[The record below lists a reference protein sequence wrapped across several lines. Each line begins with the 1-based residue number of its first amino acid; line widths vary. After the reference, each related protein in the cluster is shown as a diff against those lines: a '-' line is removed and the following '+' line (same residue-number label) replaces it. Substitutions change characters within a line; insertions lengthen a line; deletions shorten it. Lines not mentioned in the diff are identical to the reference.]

1 MTEQETRIA
10 AIQRDLDA
18 GYDGIGSDEVRWLL
32 SQLEEARKPIAEQF
46 LALGWEIDSIE
57 AAAEEME
64 RLSAGWRA
72 EAVNSWAAKHA
83 ASSLST
89 EGAANE

>member
-10 AIQRDLDA
+10 
-18 GYDGIGSDEVRWLL
+18 GIRERLNDPNGLLYSSDVRFLL

-89 EGAANE
+89 EGRDNG